1 MTHCIERTRKETTVI
16 TVSYRVERICNALLP
31 FIFYWRYF
39 NAIMFDALNL
49 ASLQP
54 PKYHPP
60 KSRLVDLFG
69 VKVLFHSISD
79 GGRYLTEDDL
89 EPFRMEGDPLVDEIF
104 VLLRKE
110 QRPIRPYDD
119 LLSMARAAHDNIDI
133 KKAEPSIAD
142 DKMSK
147 FVEKYSKL
155 PDWVDTQQLERGQRV
170 YLAYTP
176 AMSMSLYY
184 RSLVPGFS
192 LPKIAAVLQATGYLT
207 PPSSRES
214 VMNRLSDTAGMV
226 LACMLSMGSLL
237 PGGKGWEACLHVRF
251 LHAKVRD
258 RLMRNTRW
266 DLKKNGIPINQEDMA
281 ATLLAFSHNSLL
293 GVEIAL
299 GRPLSETER
308 LDYTALWRYIGW
320 LLGVH
325 VNETHQERNI
335 DPLGPGWDK
344 SRPDPLEHSK
354 AVFSSILLHLMKPD
368 DSSIKIAHHLLH
380 IGLSSEK
387 LSKRDDDWFYFR
399 AARCRQLIGDPL
411 ADALKLPYHPTWLGR
426 LRMGVFMSIYS
437 VVIFIYTIGS
447 LPWSPFRFLVVEFH
461 RNRIERFFQNWET
474 THSKRMSKTFKK
486 AKSSCPFGFLSG
498 MVESDLS

>member
-1 MTHCIERTRKETTVI
+1 M
-16 TVSYRVERICNALLP
+16 
-31 FIFYWRYF
+31 
-39 NAIMFDALNL
+39 
-49 ASLQP
+49 
-54 PKYHPP
+54 
-60 KSRLVDLFG
+60 VDLFG
-69 VKVLFHSISD
+69 VKVLFHSVSD

-104 VLLRKE
+104 DQLRKE

-119 LLSMARAAHDNIDI
+119 LLSMARAAYDNMDI
-133 KKAEPSIAD
+133 KNVEPSIAD
-142 DKMSK
+142 NKMAK
-147 FVEKYSKL
+147 FVEKYSKV
-155 PDWVDTQQLERGQRV
+155 PDWVDTKQLERGQRV

-226 LACMLSMGSLL
+226 LACMLSLDSLL

-258 RLMRNTRW
+258 RLMRSKRW
-266 DLKKNGIPINQEDMA
+266 DVNRNGTPINQEDMA
-281 ATLLAFSHNSLL
+281 ATLLAFCHNSLL

-299 GRPLSETER
+299 GRPLSENER

-320 LLGVH
+320 LLGVN
-325 VNETHQERNI
+325 VNETHHERNI
-335 DPLGPGWDK
+335 DPLGPGWDRN
-344 SRPDPLEHSK
+344 RPDPLEHSK

-368 DSSIKIAHHLLH
+368 DSSIRIAHHLLH
-380 IGLSSEK
+380 IGRSSEK
-387 LSKRDDDWFYFR
+387 DKVPKRDDDWFYFR

-426 LRMGVFMSIYS
+426 LRMGVFMFIYNA
-437 VVIFIYTIGS
+437 VVFIYTTAS
-447 LPWSPFRFLVVEFH
+447 LPWSPVRSLVIDFHRSRIDRYFLV
-461 RNRIERFFQNWET
+461 WENA
-474 THSKRMSKTFKK
+474 HSERMSSTFKK
-486 AKSSCPFGFLSG
+486 EKKACPFGFVSG
-498 MVESDLS
+498 MVESDVR